1 MKVRR
6 IVAGVVAV
14 AAITAIAG
22 AQYAHRQN
30 RWAQYEHEMQ
40 DPIDDPPDAWDKTE
54 FAFARLR
61 YRSPRDGYFRRFAR
75 WGTDSNK
82 SERLFM
88 KAIRRLTR
96 LDTRSIEEIVDVD
109 SDEMFNWPFLYA
121 VGVGDWVFTDAQ
133 AARLRQYFDR
143 GGFLMVDDFHN
154 EREWASFMQ
163 GIHKIFP
170 DREAVEIPGDHLI
183 FQTAFDTRNPAHIPG
198 YQIVYGQE
206 WERGGV
212 GGHYRAIMDDK
223 DRVQV
228 AICFN
233 MDLGDAWEWADAR
246 EYPEKHAGLAF
257 RVGVNYVLYT
267 MTH

>member
-1 MKVRR
+1 MTRR
-6 IVAGVVAV
+6 RLLVALV
-14 AAITAIAG
+14 AAVG
-22 AQYAHRQN
+22 LLMAQHGYRSN
-30 RWAQYEHEMQ
+30 RRAQYEHEMQ
-40 DPIDDPPDAWDKTE
+40 DPIDDPPDALEKTE

-88 KAIRRLTR
+88 KALRRLTR
-96 LDTRSIEEIVDVD
+96 VHVRSIEEIVDVD

-121 VGVGDWVFTDAQ
+121 VGVGDWSLTDAH
-133 AARLRQYFDR
+133 AARLREYFQR

-154 EREWASFMQ
+154 EREWANFMA

-170 DREAVEIPGDHLI
+170 DREAIEMPDDYA
-183 FQTAFDTRNPAHIPG
+183 AFRVAYDTRKPYHIPG

-212 GGHYRAIMDDK
+212 GGHYRAIMDDR
-223 DRVQV
+223 DRMQV

-233 MDLGDAWEWADAR
+233 MDLGDAWEWADAP
-246 EYPEKHAGLAF
+246 EYPEKFSALAL
-257 RVGVNYVLYT
+257 RIGVNYALYDL
-267 MTH
+267 TH